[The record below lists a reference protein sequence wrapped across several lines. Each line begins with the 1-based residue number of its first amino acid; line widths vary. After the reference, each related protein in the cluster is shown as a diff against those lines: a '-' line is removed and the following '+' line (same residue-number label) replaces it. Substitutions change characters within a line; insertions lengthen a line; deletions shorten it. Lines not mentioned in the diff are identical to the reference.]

1 MHGVNGNA
9 ALAFWWRAVSIAQ
22 QMPGFAVAVVPIA
35 FVAGADLDG
44 DSLESDCGTD
54 DVPDVS
60 WNDVYGEVV
69 EFGLLVTATTQVDVT
84 T

>member
-1 MHGVNGNA
+1 LHGVNGNA

-35 FVAGADLDG
+35 FVVGADLDG
-44 DSLESDCGTD
+44 DSLESDCGRD

-60 WNDVYGEVV
+60 WDEVKSEEV